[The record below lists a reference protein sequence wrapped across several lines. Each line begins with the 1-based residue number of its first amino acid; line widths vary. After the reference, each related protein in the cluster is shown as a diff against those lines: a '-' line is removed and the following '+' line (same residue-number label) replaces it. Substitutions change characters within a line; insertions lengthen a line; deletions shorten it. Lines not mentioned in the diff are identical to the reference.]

1 MDCVGWWEGLKLGC
15 IGAGFGR
22 PLSQPVVRHVGL
34 RFYFFCDIYLWL
46 LLLFLYI
53 YFFFFFF
60 FLLFYS
66 GREIIKCYVC
76 VGVCR
81 VGFCLGGS
89 GLSGLLVS

>member
-34 RFYFFCDIYLWL
+34 RFSFFVIFIYGYYYYFI
-46 LLLFLYI
+46 YI
-53 YFFFFFF
+53 YIF

>member
-34 RFYFFCDIYLWL
+34 RFFFFFFVIFIYGYYYYLYIYI
-46 LLLFLYI
+46 YI
-53 YFFFFFF
+53 YFFSVI
-60 FLLFYS
+60 LFGQGDYKML
-66 GREIIKCYVC
+66 RVC
-76 VGVCR
+76 WR
-81 VGFCLGGS
+81 VSRGFCLGGS